1 MATREVEIK
10 KLFEVIKEFPDFP
23 TQGVVFRDMFSLI
36 KSPELLKSVMELLIE
51 DAKSFGTKIDIVVGL
66 DSRGFLLGPSVAMS
80 LNAGF
85 VPVRKGG
92 KLPGEKISHEF
103 VKEYGKDTFEMQK
116 DSIQPGQNVLI
127 IDDLIA
133 TGGSMLAACELV
145 KKLGGNLIGCQLLIE
160 LTALKG
166 VERVTK
172 VFNGIPFKV
181 LMQY

>member
-1 MATREVEIK
+1 MATRDVAIKRLFDEIR
-10 KLFEVIKEFPDFP
+10 EYPDFP
-23 TQGVVFRDMFSLI
+23 QAGVVFRDLFSLI
-36 KSPELLKSVMELLIE
+36 KSPDHLKSVMELLIA

-66 DSRGFLLGPSVAMS
+66 DSRGFLLGPSVAME

-92 KLPGEKISHEF
+92 KLPGEKITHEF
-103 VKEYGKDTFEMQK
+103 EKEYGKDIFEMQK
-116 DSIQPGQNVLI
+116 DSINPGQNVII

-145 KKLGGNLIGCQLLIE
+145 CKLGGNLIGCQLVIE
-160 LTALKG
+160 LTDLKG

-172 VFNGIPFKV
+172 VFKGMPFKV